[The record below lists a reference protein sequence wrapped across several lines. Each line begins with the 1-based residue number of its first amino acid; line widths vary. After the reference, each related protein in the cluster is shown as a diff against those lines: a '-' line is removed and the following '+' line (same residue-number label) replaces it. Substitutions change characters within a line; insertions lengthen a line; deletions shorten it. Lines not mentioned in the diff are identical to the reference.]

1 MATTSVATSSLLCQQ
16 ADALSW
22 SGRVTAGSANS
33 SGSGLRKVA
42 CVARPERSAAQA
54 GRRPAAAA
62 RCEATPAATRRNVL
76 LGTASAVSLALAP
89 APLLDSALALAAPKG
104 YAAHQDAVDRYQ
116 FYYPFGWQ
124 EVSVRGQDVVFKDVI
139 EPLESVSVN
148 IFPTEKTSLAE
159 IGDINQ
165 VAQTLVEKVLTAP
178 SQKTKLID
186 TRVRE
191 LDGRTY
197 YDFEFVAQASS
208 YTRHALGT
216 IAIANGKFY
225 TLTTGANER
234 RWSRVEEKLR
244 TVVASFVTL

>member
-1 MATTSVATSSLLCQQ
+1 MAATSVATSSLLCQHS
-16 ADALSW
+16 DALSW
-22 SGRVTAGSANS
+22 SGRVNAGGVSAS
-33 SGSGLRKVA
+33 ESGLRKVA
-42 CVARPERSAAQA
+42 CVAQPERAVQA
-54 GRRPAAAA
+54 GRQSRAT

-76 LGTASAVSLALAP
+76 LGVASSVSLALAP

-104 YAAHQDAVDRYQ
+104 YSAYQDAIDRYQ

-139 EPLESVSVN
+139 EPLESVAVN
-148 IFPTEKTSLAE
+148 IFPTERASLAE
-159 IGDINQ
+159 IGPIEQ

-178 SQKTKLID
+178 SQKTKLLD

-191 LDGRTY
+191 VDGRTY

-216 IAIANGKFY
+216 VAIANGKFY

-234 RWSRVEEKLR
+234 RWSKVDEKLR

>member
-1 MATTSVATSSLLCQQ
+1 MAFHSRPAPEFFLLSARASTHSSLRYLPPRLLPLSLFLPTPPLPPPPSCSAISHPRGDQ
-16 ADALSW
+16 A
-22 SGRVTAGSANS
+22 
-33 SGSGLRKVA
+33 
-42 CVARPERSAAQA
+42 ER
-54 GRRPAAAA
+54 AA
-62 RCEATPAATRRNVL
+62 RCGVL
-76 LGTASAVSLALAP
+76 P
-89 APLLDSALALAAPKG
+89 APKG
-104 YAAHQDAVDRYQ
+104 FAAHQDAIDRYQ

-139 EPLESVSVN
+139 EPLESVAVN
-148 IFPTEKTSLAE
+148 IFPTERASLAE
-159 IGDINQ
+159 IGPIEQ

-178 SQKTKLID
+178 SQKTKLLD

-234 RWSRVEEKLR
+234 RWSRVDEKLR